1 MLDFIKK
8 HPELFTILGLLAF
21 CGMIFF
27 YGIGSYVLMD
37 VDETR
42 YVSMARDMFHSKD
55 YMTLYLNGVY
65 FFEKPP
71 LYFWGEVLSF
81 LGFGVVNEFTARV
94 PVALYGTLSTLL
106 LYFVGKK
113 VVSRRYGIVSALIL
127 ATSVEFLILAKYAI
141 LDILLATCVE
151 FAIMSG
157 FLTYFVKEKNKKYC
171 WWAFYFFSGLAVL
184 AKGIPGFALPF
195 GTMFFVAIFTKRFKE
210 LFRPQ
215 YLLVGFVIFFAVV
228 LPWHIL
234 MLDKYDPLFFNE
246 YVMKHHVH
254 RFFNSEGVNRKQPF
268 YFFALTILWGFCPWI
283 LSSLAIL
290 LSKIKKIKDI
300 NLKFNFDEFTNSQKY
315 LLLNFIAFA
324 LIFLFF
330 SSSSTKLVTYIVP
343 IYFTMANMLAF
354 AWVKYLDN
362 KDYAKQINVTTHIWF
377 GILFIASIVAM
388 FTPLFLPKEIYSVIL
403 PVKWF
408 TIVLLF
414 VFGLFGIL
422 VAKFNKKYLVFTS
435 LVAFVTVL
443 SAFGMGKYF
452 NLDYSFGQ
460 NDLMKYG
467 KYAVENNLNIITINN
482 PNRYSL
488 NYYGPKEVKF
498 GDYATIKD
506 AFKDGNDKT
515 VYIIR
520 KKSLKLFNDIPQYEM
535 VFDGVKYMLIK
546 P

>member
-1 MLDFIKK
+1 MIKFIKK
-8 HPELFTILGLLAF
+8 HPEIFTIAGLLCF
-21 CGMIFF
+21 CYVIFF
-27 YGIGSYVLMD
+27 FGIGNYALMD

-42 YVSMARDMFHSKD
+42 YVTMARDMFNTKD
-55 YMTLYLNGVY
+55 FMTLYLNGEY

-81 LGFGVVNEFTARV
+81 LTFGAVNEFTARA

-106 LYFVGKK
+106 LYFAGKK
-113 VVSRRYGIVSALIL
+113 IVSRKYGIISAIIL

-151 FAIMSG
+151 FSIIAG
-157 FLTYFVKEKNKKYC
+157 FMTYFVKEENKKYC
-171 WWAFYFFSGLAVL
+171 WWAFYIFSALAVL

-215 YLLVGFVIFFAVV
+215 YLLVGFLLFFIVV

-234 MLDKYDPLFFNE
+234 MLNKYDPIFFNE
-246 YVMKHHVH
+246 YIMKHHVH
-254 RFFNSEGVNRKQPF
+254 RFFNSDGVNRKQPF

-283 LSSLAIL
+283 LSAISVL
-290 LSKIKKIKDI
+290 ISKIKSLKNIQLKIKFEELS
-300 NLKFNFDEFTNSQKY
+300 NPQKY
-315 LLLNFIAFA
+315 LFLNFVAFG

-343 IYFTMANMLAF
+343 IYFTLANIMAF
-354 AWVKYLDN
+354 VWVKYLDN
-362 KDYAKQINVTTHIWF
+362 KNYQKPINISSYIWF
-377 GILFIASIVAM
+377 GTLCIASIVAI
-388 FTPLFLPKEIYSVIL
+388 FTPYFLPKELYTDIVS
-403 PVKWF
+403 VKWF
-408 TIVLLF
+408 TIILLF
-414 VFGLFGIL
+414 TIGLTGIIVTKL
-422 VAKFNKKYLVFTS
+422 NKKYLVFCT
-435 LVAFVTVL
+435 LTVFVTVL

-452 NLDYSFGQ
+452 ELDYTFGQ

-467 KYAVENNLNIITINN
+467 KYAIDNNLKIITINN

-488 NYYGPKEVKF
+488 NYYGPKDIKF
-498 GDYATIKD
+498 GEYNSIQE
-506 AFKDGNDKT
+506 AFNDGDNNT
-515 VYIIR
+515 VFIIR
-520 KKSLKLFNDIPQYEM
+520 KKELKYYENIPKYTTI
-535 VFDGVKYMLIK
+535 FDGKKYILIK

>member
-27 YGIGSYVLMD
+27 YGIGSYALMD

-215 YLLVGFVIFFAVV
+215 YLLVGFLIFFAVV

-234 MLDKYDPLFFNE
+234 MLNKYDPLFFNE

-254 RFFNSEGVNRKQPF
+254 RFFDSSGVNRKQPF

-290 LSKIKKIKDI
+290 CSKIKKLKNI
-300 NLKFNFDEFTNSQKY
+300 NLKFNFEEFSNSQKY
-315 LLLNFIAFA
+315 MFLNFISFA

-354 AWVKYLDN
+354 SWVKYLENGEYD
-362 KDYAKQINVTTHIWF
+362 KQINITTHVWF
-377 GILFIASIVAM
+377 GILLVASIVAM
-388 FTPLFLPKEIYSVIL
+388 FTQFFLPEKIYADIVS
-403 PVKWF
+403 VKWF
-408 TIVLLF
+408 TIILLF
-414 VFGLFGIL
+414 VFGVIGIL
-422 VAKFNKKYLVFTS
+422 VTKLNKKYLVFAT

-443 SAFGMGKYF
+443 SAFGMGRYF
-452 NLDYSFGQ
+452 NLDYKFGQ

-467 KYAVENNLNIITINN
+467 KYAIDNNLSIITINN

-488 NYYGPKEVKF
+488 NYYGPKKVKF
-498 GDYATIKD
+498 GQYASIHD
-506 AFKDGNDKT
+506 AFNDGDLKT
-515 VYIIR
+515 VFIIR
-520 KKSLKLFNDIPQYEM
+520 KNELKYYKEIPNYTTIFE
-535 VFDGVKYMLIK
+535 GKKYLLIK